1 MKANQHPETDAGF
14 ESGHSNVLESNF
26 KHFLFYNAFHI
37 ADGF

>member
-1 MKANQHPETDAGF
+1 MKTNQHPETDAVF
-14 ESGHSNVLESNF
+14 EKDSESNF